1 MRSTL
6 EFLTDT
12 PTLGWLLPDQLEFL
26 AEHARLERYK
36 EGQRIFEQGRPADA
50 CYTLAE
56 GKVVL
61 SFHLPDGPDGPEGTV
76 VAPQK
81 ETQLREFDDPGR
93 LLGWSSAMV
102 EPHRYRATLTAV
114 KPTRLLVIERRAL
127 DRLIEADP
135 AFGVALMERI
145 IWVLGNRLRETRT
158 RLVAQRYDAEVVAIQ
173 SLLDQ
178 SSEQLHVDSPLH
190 KIPYYLRNRLTV
202 GDAFQA
208 LELVKAHGDDAHEQ
222 DVAGLCLEI
231 LQQVRKE
238 LTLYQD
244 LQHVYET
251 VVSAPPDTPAEE
263 IRNRCCEEF
272 IKLYDKLDYVIEGG
286 ENLPDR
292 PGHIFIMN
300 HLFNHPD
307 NTLPNRFQLTL
318 DTHFVSSMILLRKYG
333 EAPVRVIRKSRSDEF
348 GHQKYYDRLGYIYV
362 QAGQIDDSGEGAAA
376 DPGEQR
382 RQFVDSARN
391 CLQAG
396 KNLVICPEGT
406 SVATEQSPVALRTGA
421 FHLAAQID
429 PEPLIVP
436 IAVANFD
443 KNITRTRLAAIVC
456 KPFKL
461 SEAVSFP
468 IDSLKLF
475 EFVNHFRLEFAQQ
488 VRAAVRLAA

>member
-1 MRSTL
+1 MKSTL
-6 EFLTDT
+6 EFLRDT
-12 PTLGWLLPDQLEFL
+12 ASLGSLAPSQLDFL
-26 AEHARLERYK
+26 AEHAGVESYQQG
-36 EGQRIFEQGRPADA
+36 ERIFEQGRPAEA
-50 CYTLAE
+50 CYMLIDGEVA
-56 GKVVL
+56 L
-61 SFHLPDGPDGPEGTV
+61 SFRSPAGPEGGQDS
-76 VAPQK
+76 PGM
-81 ETQLREFDDPGR
+81 ETRLRQFDDPGR

-102 EPHRYRATLTAV
+102 EPHRYRASLVALV
-114 KPTRLLVIERRAL
+114 PTRLLMIERGAL
-127 DRLIEADP
+127 DRLIETDP
-135 AFGVALMERI
+135 SFGVALMERI

-158 RLVAQRYDAEVVAIQ
+158 RLVAQRYDTEIVAIQ

-178 SSEQLHVDSPLH
+178 SSEVLHVDSPLH

-202 GDAFQA
+202 ADAFQA
-208 LELVKAHGDDAHEQ
+208 LEIVKAHGDTHEQ
-222 DVAGLCLEI
+222 DLAGLCLEI

-251 VVSAPPDTPAEE
+251 VVSAPADTPAEE

-272 IKLYDKLDYVIEGG
+272 VKLYEKLDYVIQGN
-286 ENLPDR
+286 ENLPDQ

-333 EAPVRVIRKSRSDEF
+333 DAPVPVIRQSRSDEF

-362 QAGQIDDSGEGAAA
+362 QAGQVDGSGEGIAV
-376 DPGEQR
+376 DPAELR
-382 RQFVDSARN
+382 RQFVDSARK

-406 SVATEQSPVALRTGA
+406 SVATEDSPVAMKTGA
-421 FHLAAQID
+421 FHLAAQIE

-436 IAVANFD
+436 IAIANFD
-443 KNITRTRLAAIVC
+443 KNITRTKLAAIIC

-461 SEAVSFP
+461 SEAVSVP
-468 IDSLKLF
+468 IDSLELF
-475 EFVNHFRLEFAQQ
+475 EFVNRFRRQFAEH